1 MIKAYPRAEKE
12 EQDCSRKASS
22 RMIYLNLVVN
32 KIKKLRTEA
41 AEAEAAGFKPPPSN
55 IDPKNRSM
63 LTTHMQVLI
72 SLLFLFFLH

>member
-41 AEAEAAGFKPPPSN
+41 AEAEAAGFKPPPN
-55 IDPKNRSM
+55 NDPKNRSM
-63 LTTHMQVLI
+63 LTTHMQVLL
-72 SLLFLFFLH
+72 SL